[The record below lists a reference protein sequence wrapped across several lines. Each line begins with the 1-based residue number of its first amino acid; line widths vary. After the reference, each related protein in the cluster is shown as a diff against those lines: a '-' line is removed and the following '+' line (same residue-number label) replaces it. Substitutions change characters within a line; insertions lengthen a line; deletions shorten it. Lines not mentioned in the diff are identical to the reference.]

1 MKNRLLS
8 CIVLLASLSF
18 LRAGLFTLLPAG
30 AVYLS
35 SCQTAEITGRSQF
48 ILLSEQDELDMGL
61 EAYRQAL
68 GEAKISPNPAL
79 QEKVAAVGKKIAE
92 ATGHSEYD
100 WKFTVIEDDKTVNAW
115 CLPGGKVAVY
125 TGILKLTGEDDALLA
140 TVMGHEVAHATLHH
154 GAERISQELLITLG
168 ATGLLIALQNK
179 KEETVE
185 IVMGAFGIGAQLLA
199 VLPFSRTQ
207 ESEADRVGLIYM
219 AKAGY
224 HPSKALEFWKKMAA
238 LSEGGISLEFLS
250 THPSHETR
258 IEDLLGWQGEAMG
271 YYNKN

>member
-1 MKNRLLS
+1 MKDRFLRWIVFLVSLS
-8 CIVLLASLSF
+8 C
-18 LRAGLFTLLPAG
+18 LRAGLLTFLPAG
-30 AVYLS
+30 VVYLS
-35 SCQTAEITGRSQF
+35 SCQTAEITGRKQF

-100 WKFTVIEDDKTVNAW
+100 WKFTVIDDDKTVNAW

-125 TGILKLTGEDDALLA
+125 TGILKLTEEDDALLA

-179 KEETVE
+179 KQETVE
-185 IVMGAFGIGAQLLA
+185 IVLGAFGVGAQLFA

-258 IEDLLGWQGEAMG
+258 IEDLLEWQGEAMG
-271 YYNKN
+271 YYKKN